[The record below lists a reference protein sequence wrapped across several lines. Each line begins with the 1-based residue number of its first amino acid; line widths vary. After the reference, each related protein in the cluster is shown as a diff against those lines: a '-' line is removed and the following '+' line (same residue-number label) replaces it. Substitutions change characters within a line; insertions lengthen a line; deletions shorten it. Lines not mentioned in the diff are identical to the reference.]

1 MPLASET
8 SVKVTIVSVGTPC
21 ECASAG
27 DGSAE
32 RRVVIVR
39 IAIIIAIFLGRL
51 IGLIP
56 IMDTLADTSA
66 TLTTLISPMKHT
78 HAINSIISN
87 KINLIT

>member
-39 IAIIIAIFLGRL
+39 IAIIIAVFLGRL
-51 IGLIP
+51 IGFIP
-56 IMDTLADTSA
+56 IMDTPRSHFGN
-66 TLTTLISPMKHT
+66 INHT
-78 HAINSIISN
+78 DFTYEIYPHD
-87 KINLIT
+87 